1 MTGPSKIIGHRVSF
15 GKGVVGLFKQA
26 WWDIPEV
33 MSASFMALLGMGMA
47 AIGVKRYIDNH
58 GENREYKAVYYIVR
72 QGDPRAC
79 ALKNPAYTS
88 YTIK

>member
-1 MTGPSKIIGHRVSF
+1 MTGPSKIIGHPVNF
-15 GKGVVGLFKQA
+15 GKGIVGLFKQG

-33 MSASFMALLGMGMA
+33 MGASFMALLGVGMA
-47 AIGVKRYIDNH
+47 TIGLKNYIENR

-79 ALKNPAYTS
+79 ELKNPAYTE
-88 YTIK
+88 YTLF